1 MVLPFSSSL
10 KDFFLLV
17 QSFLIS
23 VTAPIF
29 LNLPVSPPIHFPTPV
44 LQFGLL
50 LMQQIPAVAGPSPPL
65 TASSSSFSML
75 YGFLRFP
82 LVSHP
87 LLLFIDYD
95 LIHLSLLA
103 LCYTYLYI
111 RFDFVAPSTFFE
123 ESKPWMDKLQVLHKM
138 ASERGS
144 STKIFKAIADPP
156 TTSLQRLKGITTG
169 GLPTFIDVGNSFGA
183 PAIVE
188 DNLIHQLVRNGK
200 RVVMMGDD
208 TWMQLFP
215 HHFQKAFPYPSF
227 NVKDLHT
234 VDNGCI
240 EHLLPSLYEDDWD
253 VLIAHFLGVDH
264 AGHIFG
270 VDSSPMFE
278 KLEQYNTILE
288 KVIDVLESQSE
299 TGGLHENTLLLVM
312 GDHGQTLNG
321 DHGGGS
327 AEEVETSLFAMSFNK
342 LSASIPSEFGTS
354 SCQLDLEGR
363 EICTSSIQQLDFPVT
378 LSALLGIPFPYGS
391 IGRVN
396 PELYALGAGSW
407 KFYGMKVENYLNQS
421 EQGWMQNYVNVLC
434 INSWQVKR
442 YIDNYTASSVIGFS
456 DEDLLHTRS
465 LYDDAMENWA
475 HITKGLLSNNDGSHI
490 IPLLKRQID
499 AYSNFLASVAELA
512 RSKWTEFNLKMMTL
526 GFGLMLASLFVHFL
540 AIKRVSKQCSSSFAN
555 EDCGTT
561 FELMLSCFLV
571 AIRACSFLSNSFIL
585 EEGKVTSFLLATTG
599 IIMLRYSIAKQKH
612 FLKVVIFLLLMIYC
626 RFTIE
631 VGLLKQ
637 ADTSAFLKVYPSW
650 VLEIASLLPGW
661 TYLTEAVP
669 IIVLI
674 VLVQLLLKSVAGIQ
688 SKGIWQFVMYGT
700 ILCYILTGVHWA
712 LEKDVLHFVPVIE
725 GIGTKCI
732 PRIVY
737 AIGLGQLSL
746 LIFRHL
752 FGEDKPLDC
761 RLTLVTKTAAM
772 LAAWSPTVIILAGKQ
787 GSLVALASVIGGYC
801 IVSMDNLKQGGDGN
815 GRILTVDSLPIT
827 QWSLFAICLFFSSGH
842 WCAFDGLRYAAAFIG
857 FDEFVLVRQA
867 ILLMIDTF
875 GFSIILPVFGLP
887 FIVANKYSSTQAAKG
902 ESVLFMGISQ
912 AYLMY
917 GLIMAVPVTAT
928 ILCVI
933 IQRRHL
939 MGHPKFVSTFIHR
952 ITMSLWC
959 LDRKLHGI
967 FA

>member
-1 MVLPFSSSL
+1 MKKWSLLWPFWAIL
-10 KDFFLLV
+10 AIHGVAILIFVKGFLLTRTELPYFSHCSDV
-17 QSFLIS
+17 SQSPCFTLDSLSHSNPS
-23 VTAPIF
+23 V
-29 LNLPVSPPIHFPTPV
+29 
-44 LQFGLL
+44 
-50 LMQQIPAVAGPSPPL
+50 PSPSHK
-65 TASSSSFSML
+65 ANFSRCWTNPTVNRIIIIV
-75 YGFLRFP
+75 F
-82 LVSHP
+82 
-87 LLLFIDYD
+87 D
-95 LIHLSLLA
+95 A
-103 LCYTYLYI
+103 L
-111 RFDFVAPSTFFE
+111 RFDFVAPSSFFE
-123 ESKPWMDKLQVLHKM
+123 ESKPWMDKLRVLHKM

-144 STKIFKAIADPP
+144 SAKIFKAIADPP

-169 GLPTFIDVGNSFGA
+169 GLPTFIDIGNSFGA
-183 PAIVE
+183 PAIIE
-188 DNLIHQLVRNGK
+188 DNLIHQLVQNGK

-215 HHFQKAFPYPSF
+215 NHFQKAFPYPSF

-240 EHLLPSLYEDDWD
+240 EHLLPSLYENDWD

-278 KLEQYNTILE
+278 KLEQYNTVLE
-288 KVIDVLESQSE
+288 KVVDVLESQSK

-342 LSASIPSEFGTS
+342 LSGSLPSEFGTS
-354 SCQLDLEGR
+354 SCQLDSQGR

-396 PELYALGAGSW
+396 PELYALGAGSM
-407 KFYGMKVENYLNQS
+407 KFDGMKVGSYLNQS
-421 EQGWMQNYVNVLC
+421 GGWMQNYVNALC

-465 LYDDAMENWA
+465 LYDDAMENWS
-475 HITKGLLSNNDGSHI
+475 HISKGLLSNDDGSDNI
-490 IPLLKRQID
+490 SSIKRQIER
-499 AYSNFLASVAELA
+499 YSNFLASVAELA

-526 GFGLMLASLFVHFL
+526 GFGLMLASLLIHFL
-540 AIKRVSKQCSSSFAN
+540 AIKRVSKLTAN

-585 EEGKVTSFLLATTG
+585 EEGKVTSFLLATTA

-612 FLKVVIFLLLMIYC
+612 FLKFLLQVVIFLLLMIYC

-661 TYLTEAVP
+661 TYVTEAVP
-669 IIVLI
+669 IIALI
-674 VLVQLLLKSVAGIQ
+674 LLVQLLLKNVAGRQ
-688 SKGIWQFVMYGT
+688 SKGIWQFVVYGT
-700 ILCYILTGVHWA
+700 IFCYILTGVHWA
-712 LEKDVLHFVPVIE
+712 LENDVLHFVPAVDS
-725 GIGTKCI
+725 IGKNCI
-732 PRIVY
+732 PRIIY

-746 LIFRHL
+746 LLFRKL
-752 FGEDKPLDC
+752 FGEDKSLNC
-761 RLTLVTKTAAM
+761 RKTLVTKTVAM

-787 GSLVALASVIGGYC
+787 GSLVALASVLGGYC
-801 IVSMDNLKQGGDGN
+801 IISMDNLKHGGDGN
-815 GRILTVDSLPIT
+815 DRILTVDSLPVT

-867 ILLMIDTF
+867 VLLMIDTF
-875 GFSIILPVFGLP
+875 GFSIILPIFGLP
-887 FIVANKYSSTQAAKG
+887 FIVANKYSSTHAAKV
-902 ESVLFMGISQ
+902 ESALFMGLSQ

-917 GLIMAVPVTAT
+917 GLVMAVPVTAT

-933 IQRRHL
+933 LQRRHL
-939 MGHPKFVSTFIHR
+939 MVWGLFAPKFVFDVVALILTDGMFVLGIGV
-952 ITMSLWC
+952 SL
-959 LDRKLHGI
+959 LHLMGI
-967 FA
+967 FGSSVKKTSI